1 MVALGFRYIYRYIY
15 VYITTTIEPIYI
27 YTERERE
34 RQRERGFK
42 RFVQGFRIST
52 LGSGFEIATQI
63 NAVDRL
69 LAVGPDM
76 FSQVRAP
83 WTP

>member
-1 MVALGFRYIYRYIY
+1 MALGFRYIYIY

-27 YTERERE
+27 YRERERERE